1 MQKLTTFMMFDGKA
15 EEAMNFYISLFENSK
30 ILSISRYGPNEAG
43 SEGTVMHALFA
54 LNGQSF
60 MCIDSNVKHEF
71 TFTPAMS
78 IFVNCETEAEID
90 SLFEKLSHG
99 GQVLMPLERYPFSE
113 KYVWFSDKFGVSW
126 QLSLAG
132 SP

>member
-43 SEGTVMHALFA
+43 SEGTVMHAVFA

-60 MCIDSNVKHEF
+60 MCIDSNVNHEF